1 MRFLITVLLIITA
14 IAVFPY
20 TITKTDY
27 NAYVDSLSLREK
39 AAQLFFVYTPQGHVY
54 QTVPGGMIPSID
66 YVKYLYRNGN
76 NFSKKYKVPPFTGI
90 DQEGGK
96 VNRLKFLADFP
107 SMNDL
112 AHMNID
118 SAEAIIDS
126 QLKLMTLAG
135 INVNFSPVVDLCTM
149 NSANMVRMDR
159 SIASTEDSIIDF
171 ASVYLKKHRDMRIFP
186 TVKHFPGYGNTYNNS
201 DVSIYS
207 FTGSKTEFMR
217 NYSVFCALVP
227 QTGFVMVSNLKYPML
242 DTVPAIMSESIISL
256 IEPLNSSAIIIT
268 DDIACK
274 AYKDPFS
281 VLQRSYNA
289 GADMF
294 ILMNHE
300 IYEDMLDS
308 LCYWIDEGIIDKK
321 KLDDKLKKIIL
332 KKEYLFRMISNREI

>member
-1 MRFLITVLLIITA
+1 MRFLITILLILTA
-14 IAVFPY
+14 LAVFPY
-20 TITKTDY
+20 SITKTDY
-27 NAYVDSLSLREK
+27 NAYVESMSVREK

-54 QTVPGGMIPSID
+54 ETVPGGIIPSID
-66 YVKYLYRNGN
+66 YIKYLYRNGN
-76 NFSKKYKVPPFTGI
+76 NLSTKYKVPPFTGI

-112 AHMNID
+112 AHMNREI
-118 SAEAIIDS
+118 AEAIIDS

-135 INVNFSPVVDLCTM
+135 INVNFSPVVDLCTI
-149 NSANMVRMDR
+149 NSANMMRMDR
-159 SIASTEDSIIDF
+159 SIAACEDSIIAF
-171 ASVYLKKHRDMRIFP
+171 ASMYMKKHRDMRIFP

-207 FTGSKTEFMR
+207 FKGSKTEFMR

-227 QTGFVMVSNLKYPML
+227 KTDFVMVSNLKYPLL
-242 DTVPAIMSESIISL
+242 DTVPAVMSDSIINL
-256 IEPLNSSAIIIT
+256 IEPLNSRAVILT

-281 VLQRSYNA
+281 VLRRSYEA

-300 IYEDMLDS
+300 IYEDLVDS
-308 LCYWIDEGIIDKK
+308 LCYWMGNDTVDKK

-332 KKEYLFRMISNREI
+332 KKEYLFRMISNRDM